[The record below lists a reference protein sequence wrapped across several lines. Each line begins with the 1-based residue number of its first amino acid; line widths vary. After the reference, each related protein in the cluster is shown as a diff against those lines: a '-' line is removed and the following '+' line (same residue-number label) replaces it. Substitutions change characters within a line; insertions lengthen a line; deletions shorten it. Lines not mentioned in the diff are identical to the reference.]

1 MQCFLNDHIADAPE
15 LLLLGERQ
23 TLARPLIVV
32 QAHLLVERLPRFIG
46 GGHPLILRQLL
57 HDGIHDGLCPWRQ
70 VAVDLSALDR
80 HQAFRQLLGELL
92 QTRVIR
98 CAMLQLRD
106 ALHHCLASL
115 RLQLLPRGILLLV
128 DVHPIRV
135 VDPSGEGGL
144 HLPDAFFGEIA
155 LARIG
160 REHDH
165 VNMHLIR
172 LLVERSIPTQVF
184 RSDLIRLCD
193 ITDGG
198 VHQSLPVF
206 RVVIAQPLCVLTAQ
220 RHHRCPYISGVLRH
234 LPYRLREIFYLTV
247 GIPQPVLAVLLDAGT
262 MGDVVDKIF
271 LLLQRLH
278 VVFLHLLNERR
289 GAALGGVIQI
299 FLVLNELPAGGEG
312 LQQPRDKIPLLF
324 CGGECTALI
333 RQQLHAGTGSD
344 IASTLGQLRGV
355 LSALEVGGNQYD
367 PGHSSSGSM
376 RRC

>member
-1 MQCFLNDHIADAPE
+1 
-15 LLLLGERQ
+15 
-23 TLARPLIVV
+23 
-32 QAHLLVERLPRFIG
+32 
-46 GGHPLILRQLL
+46 
-57 HDGIHDGLCPWRQ
+57 
-70 VAVDLSALDR
+70 
-80 HQAFRQLLGELL
+80 
-92 QTRVIR
+92 
-98 CAMLQLRD
+98 MLQLRD
-106 ALHHCLASL
+106 ALQHGLAGL
-115 RLQLLPRGILLLV
+115 RLELLPRGVLLLV
-128 DVHPIRV
+128 DVHPVRII
-135 VDPSGEGGL
+135 DSSGKGGL
-144 HLPDAFFGEIA
+144 HLPDALLGEIPF
-155 LARIG
+155 LGVRG
-160 REHDH
+160 KDDH
-165 VNMHLIR
+165 VDMHLIW

-193 ITDGG
+193 VADGG

-206 RVVIAQPLCVLTAQ
+206 RAVIAQPLCVLTAQ

-234 LPYRLREIFYLTV
+234 LPYRLREILYLTV
-247 GIPQPVLAVLLDAGT
+247 SVPQPVLTVFLDAGA

-278 VVFLHLLNERR
+278 VVFLHLLDERG

-299 FLVLNELPAGGEG
+299 FLVLNEFPAGGEG
-312 LQQPRDKIPLLF
+312 LQQPCDEFLLLF

-355 LSALEVGGNQYD
+355 LSALEVGGDQYD